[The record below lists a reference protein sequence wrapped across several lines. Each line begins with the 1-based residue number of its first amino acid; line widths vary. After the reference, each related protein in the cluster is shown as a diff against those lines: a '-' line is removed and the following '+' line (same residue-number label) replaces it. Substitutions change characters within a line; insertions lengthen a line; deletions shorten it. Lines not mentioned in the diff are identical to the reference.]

1 MIVPTVALH
10 QTPHTAALLDQLGR
24 RMRLHSEAQLAAA
37 GLRPRH
43 VVALTVLRDH
53 QDLTQQALALV
64 LQVDRTNL
72 VGLLN
77 ELEAEAMVERRR
89 SVEDRR
95 RHLVVLTAAGQKR
108 LADVETA
115 LTAVED
121 DVLSALEPEQRRTL
135 YALLRQANSSY
146 VVTCTTGPEAGADV
160 DGAPAVGPAAGGR
173 LHTAATLDQPLISS
187 KKARR

>member
-1 MIVPTVALH
+1 MPTIALH

-24 RMRLHSEAQLAAA
+24 RMRLRSEAQLASA

-43 VVALTVLRDH
+43 LVALTVLRDH

-77 ELEAEAMVERRR
+77 ELEVSALIERRR
-89 SVEDRR
+89 SPEDRR
-95 RHLVVLTAAGQKR
+95 RHLVVLTATGAQR
-108 LADVETA
+108 LADVEAA

-121 DVLSALEPEQRRTL
+121 DVLSALEPEQRLTL
-135 YALLRQANSSY
+135 HALLRQANSSHML
-146 VVTCTTGPEAGADV
+146 TCTASDDA
-160 DGAPAVGPAAGGR
+160 
-173 LHTAATLDQPLISS
+173 S
-187 KKARR
+187 